1 MRCVQVVI
9 FAQLSNMQKT
19 FVVLCLKQF
28 LTSLEFGVGRH
39 VLAIVFALVLR
50 KVGELHHAFL
60 GALLVL
66 VFLV

>member
-1 MRCVQVVI
+1 
-9 FAQLSNMQKT
+9 
-19 FVVLCLKQF
+19 LKQF